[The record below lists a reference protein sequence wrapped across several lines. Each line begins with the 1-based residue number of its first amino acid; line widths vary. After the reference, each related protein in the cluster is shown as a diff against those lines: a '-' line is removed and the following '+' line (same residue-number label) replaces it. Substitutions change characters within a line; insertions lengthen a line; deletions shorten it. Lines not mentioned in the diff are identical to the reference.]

1 MDVFVYNDVYAVCN
15 YLEKGD
21 VFCFEIY
28 NQNVAQMKREIFE
41 NLWKQA
47 KEMRVTDTRGGAE
60 VVLI

>member
-1 MDVFVYNDVYAVCN
+1 MFIYNDVYAVCN

-28 NQNVAQMKREIFE
+28 NKNLVQMQRELFE

-47 KEMRVTDTRGGAE
+47 REMRITDPRGGAE